1 MEDKEVNITKQNKLI
16 IAGLLSSTFLI
27 VGIGIWAS
35 FNIQNNLKESYRN
48 YSEILAQTIADS
60 ATEVTKGARE
70 NEMTTF
76 LRNVVQGNDNILAI
90 KYIDENG
97 NVILNEENTNLLAVE
112 QNTFSIVTPRKRFV
126 NGVLKTDGSL
136 TMIFSAK
143 VLDKTFSATRFAIF
157 SVFALAWL
165 IFASVILISTYL
177 TTRELRTLKD
187 GVSKISTGE
196 FGYTISEQEVSRE
209 VSELFNAFNDM
220 SAKLHAYGESNIEQ
234 LTLERNK
241 FEAVLL
247 SIANGVVVCDNND
260 NVVLVNRHAQDLL
273 ELENTQIMDSRIQD
287 YIDTEGNFC
296 FREKIEE
303 FKVLPLEER
312 EKAPTVFNIQV
323 DKRTIKAIV
332 SPMFTRNRDYL
343 GYIIVLIDIT
353 KETEIDTMR
362 SQFISNVSHEL
373 RTPVTVLRSYI
384 DTLYN
389 YGDEFDKET
398 QKEFLG
404 TLNQEIIRLNSMVN
418 DILDFS
424 RLDSDYEIEKLPNN
438 ILELVENAT
447 KQVQILLEKNNI
459 KLVLQKE
466 GEIPDFLFNYNSIER
481 ALINLLSNA
490 IKYSPEN
497 TTITVR
503 VEREDEDVK
512 ISVTDEGCG
521 IAQEHLKKLF
531 DRFYRVENA
540 THTIKGTG
548 LGLQLVKT
556 TVEKHHQGKV
566 FVTSTVGVGS
576 TFGFTLPLKAKE
588 EVSSLPC

>member
-1 MEDKEVNITKQNKLI
+1 MEDRSITKQNKLI

-27 VGIGIWAS
+27 VGIGIFAT
-35 FNIQNNLKESYRN
+35 FNIQDNLKDSYQN
-48 YSEILAQTIADS
+48 YSEIIAQTIADS
-60 ATEVTKGARE
+60 SVDVRNNMRAGELKNFLQTVIKGS
-70 NEMTTF
+70 
-76 LRNVVQGNDNILAI
+76 DNILAV
-90 KYIDENG
+90 KYVDADG
-97 NVILNEENTNLLAVE
+97 KVIVNEENPE
-112 QNTFSIVTPRKRFV
+112 IKPRSGKTFTVVTPRKYYE

-136 TMIFSAK
+136 TVVFSAN
-143 VLDKTFSATRFAIF
+143 VLDKTSSTIRLSIF

-177 TTRELRTLKD
+177 TTREIRTLKD
-187 GVSKISTGE
+187 GVHKISTGE
-196 FGYTISEQEVSRE
+196 FGYTIGDQEVSRE
-209 VSELFNAFNDM
+209 VRELFNAFNDM
-220 SAKLHAYGESNIEQ
+220 SAKLHAYGEENIEQ

-260 NVVLVNRHAQDLL
+260 KVVLVNKHAQDLL
-273 ELENTQIMDSRIQD
+273 ELDNEQIMDSRIQD

-303 FKVLPLEER
+303 FKALSLEER

-353 KETEIDTMR
+353 KETEIDLMR

-389 YGDEFDKET
+389 YGEEFDKAT
-398 QKEFLG
+398 QKEFMG
-404 TLNQEIIRLNSMVN
+404 TINDEIIRLNTMVN

-424 RLDSDYEIEKLPNN
+424 RLESDYELEKLPNN
-438 ILELVENAT
+438 IVELVESAV
-447 KQVQILLEKNNI
+447 KQVQILLEKSKI
-459 KLVLQKE
+459 KLVIQKE
-466 GEIPDFLFNYNSIER
+466 GEFPNFMFNYNSIER

-497 TTITVR
+497 TTITVKI
-503 VEREDEDVK
+503 EREGDNAKV
-512 ISVTDEGCG
+512 SVTDQGCG
-521 IAQEHLKKLF
+521 IAPEHLKRLF

-556 TVEKHHQGKV
+556 TIEKHHGGKV
-566 FVTSTVGVGS
+566 FVTSEVGVGS
-576 TFGFTLPLKAKE
+576 TFGFTLPLSQKVEAEK
-588 EVSSLPC
+588 V

>member
-1 MEDKEVNITKQNKLI
+1 MEDRSITKQNKLI

-27 VGIGIWAS
+27 VGIGIFAT
-35 FNIQNNLKESYRN
+35 FNIQDNLKDSYQN
-48 YSEILAQTIADS
+48 YSEIIAQTIADS
-60 ATEVTKGARE
+60 SVDVRNNMRAGELKNFLQTVIKGS
-70 NEMTTF
+70 
-76 LRNVVQGNDNILAI
+76 DNILAV
-90 KYIDENG
+90 KYINADG
-97 NVILNEENTNLLAVE
+97 KVVVNEENPE
-112 QNTFSIVTPRKRFV
+112 IKPRSGKTFTVVTPRKYYQ

-136 TMIFSAK
+136 TVVFSAN
-143 VLDKTFSATRFAIF
+143 VLDKTSSTIRLAIF

-165 IFASVILISTYL
+165 VFASVILISTYL
-177 TTRELRTLKD
+177 TTREIRTLKD
-187 GVSKISTGE
+187 GVHKISTGE
-196 FGYTISEQEVSRE
+196 FGYTIGDQEVSRE
-209 VSELFNAFNDM
+209 VRELFNAFNDM
-220 SAKLHAYGESNIEQ
+220 SAKLHAYGEENIEQ

-260 NVVLVNRHAQDLL
+260 KVVLVNKHAQDLL
-273 ELENTQIMDSRIQD
+273 ELDNEQIMDSRIQD

-303 FKVLPLEER
+303 FKALPLEER

-353 KETEIDTMR
+353 KETEIDLMR

-389 YGDEFDKET
+389 YGDEFDKAT
-398 QKEFLG
+398 QKEFMG
-404 TLNQEIIRLNSMVN
+404 TINDEIIRLNTMVN

-424 RLDSDYEIEKLPNN
+424 RLESDYELEKLPNN
-438 ILELVENAT
+438 IVELVESAV
-447 KQVQILLEKNNI
+447 KQVQILLEKSKI
-459 KLVLQKE
+459 KLVIQKE
-466 GEIPDFLFNYNSIER
+466 GEFPNFMFNYNSIER

-497 TTITVR
+497 TTITVKI
-503 VEREDEDVK
+503 EREGDNVK
-512 ISVTDEGCG
+512 VSVTDQGCG
-521 IAQEHLKKLF
+521 IAPEHLKRLF

-556 TVEKHHQGKV
+556 TIEKHHGGKV
-566 FVTSTVGVGS
+566 FVSSTVGAGS
-576 TFGFTLPLKAKE
+576 TFGFTLPLTVNAAQSVK
-588 EVSSLPC
+588 

>member
-1 MEDKEVNITKQNKLI
+1 MEDRSITKQNKLI

-27 VGIGIWAS
+27 VGIGIFAT
-35 FNIQNNLKESYRN
+35 FNIQDNLKDSYQN
-48 YSEILAQTIADS
+48 YSEIIAQTIADS
-60 ATEVTKGARE
+60 SVDVRNNMRAGELKNFLQTVIKGS
-70 NEMTTF
+70 
-76 LRNVVQGNDNILAI
+76 DNILAV
-90 KYIDENG
+90 KYVDADG
-97 NVILNEENTNLLAVE
+97 KVIVNEENPE
-112 QNTFSIVTPRKRFV
+112 IKPRSGKTFTVVTPRKYYE

-136 TMIFSAK
+136 TVVFSAN
-143 VLDKTFSATRFAIF
+143 VLDKTSSTIRLSIF

-177 TTRELRTLKD
+177 TTREIRTLKD
-187 GVSKISTGE
+187 GVHKISTGE
-196 FGYTISEQEVSRE
+196 FGYTIGDQEVSRE
-209 VSELFNAFNDM
+209 VRELFNAFNDM
-220 SAKLHAYGESNIEQ
+220 SAKLHAYGEENIEQ

-260 NVVLVNRHAQDLL
+260 KVVLVNKHAQDLL
-273 ELENTQIMDSRIQD
+273 ELDNEQIMDSRIQD

-303 FKVLPLEER
+303 FKALPLEKR

-353 KETEIDTMR
+353 KETEIDLMR

-389 YGDEFDKET
+389 YGDEFDKAT
-398 QKEFLG
+398 QKEFMD
-404 TLNQEIIRLNSMVN
+404 TINDEIIRLNTMVN

-424 RLDSDYEIEKLPNN
+424 RLESDYELEKLPNN
-438 ILELVENAT
+438 IVELVESAV
-447 KQVQILLEKNNI
+447 KQVQILLEKSKI
-459 KLVLQKE
+459 KLVIQKE
-466 GEIPDFLFNYNSIER
+466 GEFPNFMFNYNSIER

-497 TTITVR
+497 TTITVKI
-503 VEREDEDVK
+503 EREGDNAKV
-512 ISVTDEGCG
+512 SVTDQGCG
-521 IAQEHLKKLF
+521 IAPEHLKRLF

-556 TVEKHHQGKV
+556 TIEKHHGGKV
-566 FVTSTVGVGS
+566 FVTSEVGVGS
-576 TFGFTLPLKAKE
+576 TFGFTLPLTVNAAQSVK
-588 EVSSLPC
+588 

>member
-1 MEDKEVNITKQNKLI
+1 MEDRSITKQNKLI

-27 VGIGIWAS
+27 VGIGIFAT
-35 FNIQNNLKESYRN
+35 FNIQDNLKDSYQN
-48 YSEILAQTIADS
+48 YSEIIAQTIADS
-60 ATEVTKGARE
+60 SVDVRNNMRAGELKNFLQTVIKGS
-70 NEMTTF
+70 
-76 LRNVVQGNDNILAI
+76 DNILAV
-90 KYIDENG
+90 KYVDADG
-97 NVILNEENTNLLAVE
+97 KVIVNEENPE
-112 QNTFSIVTPRKRFV
+112 IKPRSGKTFTVVTPRKYYE

-136 TMIFSAK
+136 TVVFSAN
-143 VLDKTFSATRFAIF
+143 VLDKTSSTIRFAIF

-177 TTRELRTLKD
+177 TTREIRTLKD
-187 GVSKISTGE
+187 GVRKISTGE
-196 FGYTISEQEVSRE
+196 FGYTINDQEVSRE
-209 VSELFNAFNDM
+209 VRELFNAFNDM
-220 SAKLHAYGESNIEQ
+220 SAKLHAYGEENIEQ

-260 NVVLVNRHAQDLL
+260 RVVLVNRHAQDLL
-273 ELENTQIMDSRIQD
+273 ELDNEQIMDSRIQD

-303 FKVLPLEER
+303 FKALPLEER

-389 YGDEFDKET
+389 YGDEFDKAT
-398 QKEFLG
+398 QKEFMG
-404 TLNQEIIRLNSMVN
+404 TINDEIIRLNTMVN

-424 RLDSDYEIEKLPNN
+424 RLESDYELEKLPNN
-438 ILELVENAT
+438 IVELVESAV
-447 KQVQILLEKNNI
+447 KQVQILLEKSKI
-459 KLVLQKE
+459 KLVIQKE
-466 GEIPDFLFNYNSIER
+466 GEFPNFMFNYNSIER

-497 TTITVR
+497 TTITVKI
-503 VEREDEDVK
+503 EREGDNAKV
-512 ISVTDEGCG
+512 SVTDQGCG
-521 IAQEHLKKLF
+521 IAPEHLKRLF

-556 TVEKHHQGKV
+556 TIEKHHGGKV
-566 FVTSTVGVGS
+566 FVTSEVGVGS
-576 TFGFTLPLKAKE
+576 TFGFTLPLTVNAAQSVK
-588 EVSSLPC
+588 

>member
-1 MEDKEVNITKQNKLI
+1 MEDRSITKQNKLI

-27 VGIGIWAS
+27 VGIGIFAT
-35 FNIQNNLKESYRN
+35 FNIQDNLKNSYQN
-48 YSEILAQTIADS
+48 YSEIIAQTIADS
-60 ATEVTKGARE
+60 SVDVRNNMRAGELKNFLQTVIKGS
-70 NEMTTF
+70 
-76 LRNVVQGNDNILAI
+76 DNILAV
-90 KYIDENG
+90 KYVDADG
-97 NVILNEENTNLLAVE
+97 KVIVNEENPE
-112 QNTFSIVTPRKRFV
+112 IKPRSGKTFTVVTPRKYYE

-136 TMIFSAK
+136 TVVFSAN
-143 VLDKTFSATRFAIF
+143 VLDKTSSTIRLSIF

-177 TTRELRTLKD
+177 TTREIRTLKD
-187 GVSKISTGE
+187 GVHKISTGE
-196 FGYTISEQEVSRE
+196 FGYTIGDQEVSRE
-209 VSELFNAFNDM
+209 VRELFNAFNDM
-220 SAKLHAYGESNIEQ
+220 SAKLHAYGEENIEQ

-260 NVVLVNRHAQDLL
+260 KVVLVNKHAQDLL
-273 ELENTQIMDSRIQD
+273 ELDNEQIMDSRIQD

-303 FKVLPLEER
+303 FKALPLEER
-312 EKAPTVFNIQV
+312 EKAPTIFNIQV

-353 KETEIDTMR
+353 KETEIDLMR

-389 YGDEFDKET
+389 YGDEFDKAT
-398 QKEFLG
+398 QKEFMG
-404 TLNQEIIRLNSMVN
+404 TINDEIIRLNTMVN

-424 RLDSDYEIEKLPNN
+424 RLESDYELEKLPNN
-438 ILELVENAT
+438 IVELVESAV
-447 KQVQILLEKNNI
+447 KQVQILLEKSKI
-459 KLVLQKE
+459 KLVIQKE
-466 GEIPDFLFNYNSIER
+466 GEFPNFMFNYNSIER

-497 TTITVR
+497 TTITVKI
-503 VEREDEDVK
+503 EREGDNAKV
-512 ISVTDEGCG
+512 SVTDQGCG
-521 IAQEHLKKLF
+521 IAPEHLKRLF

-556 TVEKHHQGKV
+556 TIEKHHGGKV
-566 FVTSTVGVGS
+566 FVTSEVGVGS
-576 TFGFTLPLKAKE
+576 TFGFTLPLTVNAAQSVK
-588 EVSSLPC
+588 

>member
-1 MEDKEVNITKQNKLI
+1 MEAREVSITKQNKLI

-35 FNIQNNLKESYRN
+35 FNIQNNLKASYQE

-60 ATEVTKGARE
+60 SAEVTKNVQE
-70 NEMTTF
+70 QELKSF
-76 LRNVVQGNDNILAI
+76 LHNIVQSNDHILSV
-90 KYIDENG
+90 KYVDEAG
-97 NVILNEENTNLLAVE
+97 KVLLNEEKEALLPLPYK
-112 QNTFSIVTPRKRFV
+112 TFSIVTPRKYYEK
-126 NGVLKTDGSL
+126 GVLKTDGSL
-136 TMIFSAK
+136 TMVFSAK
-143 VLDKTFSATRFAIF
+143 VLEKMFSTTRFAIF

-196 FGYTISEQEVSRE
+196 FGYKIGEQEVSRE
-209 VSELFNAFNDM
+209 VRELFKAFNDM
-220 SAKLHAYGESNIEQ
+220 SAKLHAYEESNVEQ

-260 NVVLVNRHAQDLL
+260 NVVLVNKHAQDLL
-273 ELENTQIMDSRIQD
+273 ELDNEQIMDSRIQE

-303 FKVLPLEER
+303 FKALPLEER

-389 YGDEFDKET
+389 YSDEFDKET
-398 QKEFLG
+398 QKEFMG
-404 TLNQEIIRLNSMVN
+404 TINQEIIRLNSMVN

-424 RLDSDYEIEKLPNN
+424 RLDSDYELEKLPNN
-438 ILELVENAT
+438 VMEMVETAT

-459 KLVLQKE
+459 KLVIQKE
-466 GEIPDFLFNYNSIER
+466 GEIPTVNFNYNSIER

-503 VEREDEDVK
+503 VEQEGESVK
-512 ISVTDEGCG
+512 VSVTDEGCG
-521 IAQEHLKKLF
+521 IAPEHLKKLF

-556 TVEKHHQGKV
+556 TIEKHHQGKV

-576 TFGFTLPLKAKE
+576 TFGFTLPLTTAT
-588 EVSSLPC
+588 VQVM

>member
-1 MEDKEVNITKQNKLI
+1 MEDRSITKQNKLI

-27 VGIGIWAS
+27 VGIGIFAT
-35 FNIQNNLKESYRN
+35 FNIQDNLKDSYQN
-48 YSEILAQTIADS
+48 YSEIIAQTIADS
-60 ATEVTKGARE
+60 SVDVRNNMRAGELKNFLQTVIKGS
-70 NEMTTF
+70 
-76 LRNVVQGNDNILAI
+76 DNILAV
-90 KYIDENG
+90 KYVDADG
-97 NVILNEENTNLLAVE
+97 KVIVNEENPE
-112 QNTFSIVTPRKRFV
+112 IKPRSGKTFTVVTPRKYYE

-136 TMIFSAK
+136 TVVFSAN
-143 VLDKTFSATRFAIF
+143 VLDKTSSTIRLSIF

-177 TTRELRTLKD
+177 TTREIRTLKD
-187 GVSKISTGE
+187 GVHKISTGE
-196 FGYTISEQEVSRE
+196 FGYTIGDQEVSRE
-209 VSELFNAFNDM
+209 VRELFNAFNDM
-220 SAKLHAYGESNIEQ
+220 SAKLHAYGEENIEQ

-260 NVVLVNRHAQDLL
+260 KVVLVNKHAQDLL
-273 ELENTQIMDSRIQD
+273 ELDNEQIMDSRIQD

-303 FKVLPLEER
+303 FKALPLEER

-353 KETEIDTMR
+353 KETEIDLMR

-389 YGDEFDKET
+389 YGDEFDKAT
-398 QKEFLG
+398 QKEFMD
-404 TLNQEIIRLNSMVN
+404 TINDEIIRLNTMVN

-424 RLDSDYEIEKLPNN
+424 RLESDYELEKLPNN
-438 ILELVENAT
+438 IVELVESAV
-447 KQVQILLEKNNI
+447 KQVQILLEKSKI
-459 KLVLQKE
+459 KLVIQKE
-466 GEIPDFLFNYNSIER
+466 GEFPNFMFNYNSIER

-497 TTITVR
+497 TTITVKI
-503 VEREDEDVK
+503 EREGDNAKV
-512 ISVTDEGCG
+512 SVTDQGCG
-521 IAQEHLKKLF
+521 IAPEHLKRLF

-556 TVEKHHQGKV
+556 TIEKHHGGKV
-566 FVTSTVGVGS
+566 FVTSEVGVGS
-576 TFGFTLPLKAKE
+576 TFGFTLPLTVNAAQSVK
-588 EVSSLPC
+588 

>member
-1 MEDKEVNITKQNKLI
+1 MEDRSITKQNKLI

-27 VGIGIWAS
+27 VGIGIFAT
-35 FNIQNNLKESYRN
+35 FNIQDNLKDSYQN
-48 YSEILAQTIADS
+48 YSEIVAQTIADS
-60 ATEVTKGARE
+60 SVDVRNNMRAGELKNFLQTVIKGS
-70 NEMTTF
+70 
-76 LRNVVQGNDNILAI
+76 DNILAV
-90 KYIDENG
+90 KYVDADG
-97 NVILNEENTNLLAVE
+97 KVIVNEENPGIKPRSGK
-112 QNTFSIVTPRKRFV
+112 TFTVVTPRKYYE

-136 TMIFSAK
+136 TVVFSAN
-143 VLDKTFSATRFAIF
+143 VLDKTSSTIRLSIF

-177 TTRELRTLKD
+177 TTREIRTLKD
-187 GVSKISTGE
+187 GVHKISTGE
-196 FGYTISEQEVSRE
+196 FGYTIGDQEVSRE
-209 VSELFNAFNDM
+209 VRELFNAFNDM
-220 SAKLHAYGESNIEQ
+220 SAKLHAYGEENIEQ

-260 NVVLVNRHAQDLL
+260 KVVLVNKHAQDLL
-273 ELENTQIMDSRIQD
+273 ELDNEQIMDSRIQD

-303 FKVLPLEER
+303 FKALPLEER

-353 KETEIDTMR
+353 KETEIDLMR

-389 YGDEFDKET
+389 YGDEFDKAT
-398 QKEFLG
+398 QKEFMG
-404 TLNQEIIRLNSMVN
+404 TINDEIIRLNTMVN

-424 RLDSDYEIEKLPNN
+424 RLESDYELEKLPNN
-438 ILELVENAT
+438 IVELVESAV
-447 KQVQILLEKNNI
+447 KQVQILLEKSKI
-459 KLVLQKE
+459 KLVIQKE
-466 GEIPDFLFNYNSIER
+466 GEFPNFMFNYNSIER

-497 TTITVR
+497 TMITVKI
-503 VEREDEDVK
+503 EREGDNAKV
-512 ISVTDEGCG
+512 SVTDQGCG
-521 IAQEHLKKLF
+521 IAPEHLKRLF

-556 TVEKHHQGKV
+556 TIEKHHGGKV
-566 FVTSTVGVGS
+566 FVTSEVGVGS
-576 TFGFTLPLKAKE
+576 TFGFTLPLTVNAAQSVK
-588 EVSSLPC
+588 

>member
-1 MEDKEVNITKQNKLI
+1 MEDRSITKQNKLI

-27 VGIGIWAS
+27 VGIGIFAT
-35 FNIQNNLKESYRN
+35 FNIQDNLKDSYQN
-48 YSEILAQTIADS
+48 YSEIIAQTIADS
-60 ATEVTKGARE
+60 SVDVRNNMRAGELKNFLQTVIKGS
-70 NEMTTF
+70 
-76 LRNVVQGNDNILAI
+76 DNILAV
-90 KYIDENG
+90 KYINADG
-97 NVILNEENTNLLAVE
+97 KVVVNEENPE
-112 QNTFSIVTPRKRFV
+112 IKPRSGKTFTVVTPRKYYQ

-136 TMIFSAK
+136 TVVFSAN
-143 VLDKTFSATRFAIF
+143 VLDKTSSTIRFAIF

-165 IFASVILISTYL
+165 VFASVILISTYL
-177 TTRELRTLKD
+177 TTREIRTLKD
-187 GVSKISTGE
+187 GVHKISTGE
-196 FGYTISEQEVSRE
+196 FGYTIGDQEVSRE
-209 VSELFNAFNDM
+209 VRELFNAFNDM
-220 SAKLHAYGESNIEQ
+220 SAKLHAYGEENIEQ

-260 NVVLVNRHAQDLL
+260 KVVLVNKHAQDLL
-273 ELENTQIMDSRIQD
+273 ELDNEQIMDSHIQD

-303 FKVLPLEER
+303 FKALPLEER

-353 KETEIDTMR
+353 KETEIDLMR

-389 YGDEFDKET
+389 YGDEFDKAT
-398 QKEFLG
+398 QKEFMG
-404 TLNQEIIRLNSMVN
+404 TINDEIIRLNTMVN

-424 RLDSDYEIEKLPNN
+424 RLESDYELEKLPNN
-438 ILELVENAT
+438 IVELVESAV
-447 KQVQILLEKNNI
+447 KQVQILLEKSKI
-459 KLVLQKE
+459 KLVIQKE
-466 GEIPDFLFNYNSIER
+466 GEFPNFMFNYNSIER

-497 TTITVR
+497 TTITVKI
-503 VEREDEDVK
+503 EREGDNVK
-512 ISVTDEGCG
+512 VSVTDQGCG
-521 IAQEHLKKLF
+521 IAPEHLKRLF

-556 TVEKHHQGKV
+556 TIEKHHGGKV
-566 FVTSTVGVGS
+566 FVSSTVGAGS
-576 TFGFTLPLKAKE
+576 TFGFTLPLTVNAAQSVK
-588 EVSSLPC
+588 

>member
-1 MEDKEVNITKQNKLI
+1 MEDRSITKQNKLI

-27 VGIGIWAS
+27 VGIGIFAT
-35 FNIQNNLKESYRN
+35 FNIQDNLKDSYQN
-48 YSEILAQTIADS
+48 YSEIIAQTIADS
-60 ATEVTKGARE
+60 SAELTESKRAGELKNFLQTVIKGS
-70 NEMTTF
+70 
-76 LRNVVQGNDNILAI
+76 DNILAV
-90 KYIDENG
+90 KYVDADG
-97 NVILNEENTNLLAVE
+97 KVIVNEENPE
-112 QNTFSIVTPRKRFV
+112 IKPRSGKTFTVVTPRKYYE

-136 TMIFSAK
+136 TVVFSAN
-143 VLDKTFSATRFAIF
+143 VLDKTSSTIRLSIF

-177 TTRELRTLKD
+177 TTREIRTLKD
-187 GVSKISTGE
+187 GVHKISTGE
-196 FGYTISEQEVSRE
+196 FGYTIGDQEVSRE
-209 VSELFNAFNDM
+209 VRELFNAFNDM
-220 SAKLHAYGESNIEQ
+220 SAKLHAYGEENIEQ

-260 NVVLVNRHAQDLL
+260 KVVLVNKHAQDLL
-273 ELENTQIMDSRIQD
+273 ELDNEQIMDSRIQD

-303 FKVLPLEER
+303 FKALPLEER

-389 YGDEFDKET
+389 YGDEFDKAT
-398 QKEFLG
+398 QKEFMG
-404 TLNQEIIRLNSMVN
+404 TINDEIIRLNTMVN

-424 RLDSDYEIEKLPNN
+424 RLESDYELEKLPNN
-438 ILELVENAT
+438 IVELVESAV
-447 KQVQILLEKNNI
+447 KQVQILLEKSKI
-459 KLVLQKE
+459 KLVIQKE
-466 GEIPDFLFNYNSIER
+466 GEFPNFMFNYNSIER

-497 TTITVR
+497 TTITVKI
-503 VEREDEDVK
+503 EREGDNAKV
-512 ISVTDEGCG
+512 SVTDQGCG
-521 IAQEHLKKLF
+521 IAPEHLKRLF

-556 TVEKHHQGKV
+556 TIEKHHGGKV
-566 FVTSTVGVGS
+566 FVTSEVGVGS
-576 TFGFTLPLKAKE
+576 TFGFTLPLTVNAAQSVK
-588 EVSSLPC
+588 

>member
-1 MEDKEVNITKQNKLI
+1 MEDREVSITKQNKLI

-27 VGIGIWAS
+27 VGIGIFAT
-35 FNIQNNLKESYRN
+35 FNIQNNLRDTYQN
-48 YSEILAQTIADS
+48 YGEVIAKTIADS
-60 ATEVTKGARE
+60 SI
-70 NEMTTF
+70 EMSDNLGDF
-76 LRNVVQGNDNILAI
+76 LKTAVSESDNILAV

-97 NVILNEENTNLLAVE
+97 NVVLNEESSSPAAGGR
-112 QNTFSIVTPRKRFV
+112 TFSVVTPRKYYE
-126 NGVLKTDGSL
+126 NGVLKTNGSF
-136 TMIFSAK
+136 TIVFSAD
-143 VLDKTFSATRFAIF
+143 VLDKTFSTTRFSIF

-196 FGYTISEQEVSRE
+196 FGYTIDEQEVSRE
-209 VSELFNAFNDM
+209 VRALFNAFNDM
-220 SAKLHAYGESNIEQ
+220 SKKLHAYGEENIEQ

-260 NVVLVNRHAQDLL
+260 NVVLVNKHAQDLL
-273 ELENTQIMDSRIQD
+273 ELDNEQIMDSRIQD

-303 FKVLPLEER
+303 FKALPLAER

-323 DKRTIKAIV
+323 DKSTIKAIV

-353 KETEIDTMR
+353 KETEVDTMR

-404 TLNQEIIRLNSMVN
+404 TINQEIIRLNSMVN

-438 ILELVENAT
+438 IMELVETAT

-459 KLVLQKE
+459 KLVIQKD
-466 GEIPDFLFNYNSIER
+466 GEIPNFLFHYNSIER
-481 ALINLLSNA
+481 ALTNLLSNA
-490 IKYSPEN
+490 IKYSPKN

-503 VEREDEDVK
+503 VEREEENVK
-512 ISVTDEGCG
+512 VSVTDQGCG
-521 IAQEHLKKLF
+521 IAPEHLKKLF

-556 TVEKHHQGKV
+556 TIEKHHGGKV

-576 TFGFTLPLKAKE
+576 TFGFTLPVTAKAVQ
-588 EVSSLPC
+588 EVKL

>member
-1 MEDKEVNITKQNKLI
+1 MEDRSITKQNKLI

-27 VGIGIWAS
+27 VGIGIFAT
-35 FNIQNNLKESYRN
+35 FNIQDNLKDSYQN
-48 YSEILAQTIADS
+48 YSEIIAQTIADS
-60 ATEVTKGARE
+60 SVDVRNNMRAGELKNFLQTVIKGS
-70 NEMTTF
+70 
-76 LRNVVQGNDNILAI
+76 DNILAV
-90 KYIDENG
+90 KYINADG
-97 NVILNEENTNLLAVE
+97 KVVVNEENPE
-112 QNTFSIVTPRKRFV
+112 IKPRSGKTFTVVTPRKYYE

-136 TMIFSAK
+136 TVVFSAN
-143 VLDKTFSATRFAIF
+143 VLDKTSSTIRLSIF

-177 TTRELRTLKD
+177 TTREIRTLKD
-187 GVSKISTGE
+187 GVRKISTGE
-196 FGYTISEQEVSRE
+196 FGYTIGDQEVSRE
-209 VSELFNAFNDM
+209 VRELFNAFNDM
-220 SAKLHAYGESNIEQ
+220 SAKLHAYGEENIEQ

-260 NVVLVNRHAQDLL
+260 KVVLVNKHAQDLL
-273 ELENTQIMDSRIQD
+273 ELDNEQIMDSRIQD

-303 FKVLPLEER
+303 FKALPLEER

-353 KETEIDTMR
+353 KETEIDLMR

-389 YGDEFDKET
+389 YGEEFDKAT
-398 QKEFLG
+398 QKEFMG
-404 TLNQEIIRLNSMVN
+404 TINDEIIRLNTMVN

-424 RLDSDYEIEKLPNN
+424 RLESDYELEKLPNN
-438 ILELVENAT
+438 IVELVESAV
-447 KQVQILLEKNNI
+447 KQVQILLEKSKI
-459 KLVLQKE
+459 KLVIQKE
-466 GEIPDFLFNYNSIER
+466 GEFPNFMFNYNSIER

-497 TTITVR
+497 TTITVKI
-503 VEREDEDVK
+503 EREGDNAKV
-512 ISVTDEGCG
+512 SVTDQGCG
-521 IAQEHLKKLF
+521 IAPEHLKRLF

-556 TVEKHHQGKV
+556 TIEKHHGGKV
-566 FVTSTVGVGS
+566 FVTSEVGVGS
-576 TFGFTLPLKAKE
+576 TFGFTLPLTVNAAQSVK
-588 EVSSLPC
+588 

>member
-1 MEDKEVNITKQNKLI
+1 MEDREVSITKQNKLI

-27 VGIGIWAS
+27 VGIGIFAT
-35 FNIQNNLKESYRN
+35 FNIQNNLRDTYQN
-48 YSEILAQTIADS
+48 YGEVIAKTIADS
-60 ATEVTKGARE
+60 STEMSDNLG
-70 NEMTTF
+70 NF
-76 LRNVVQGNDNILAI
+76 LKTVVSESDNILAV

-97 NVILNEENTNLLAVE
+97 KVVINEESSSPAAGNR
-112 QNTFSIVTPRKRFV
+112 TFSVVTPRKYYE
-126 NGVLKTDGSL
+126 NGVLKTDGSF
-136 TMIFSAK
+136 TIVFSAN
-143 VLDKTFSATRFAIF
+143 VLDKTFSTTRFSIF

-196 FGYTISEQEVSRE
+196 FGYTIDEQEVSRE
-209 VSELFNAFNDM
+209 VRELFNAFNDM
-220 SAKLHAYGESNIEQ
+220 SKKLHAYGEENIEQ

-260 NVVLVNRHAQDLL
+260 NVVLVNKHAQDLL
-273 ELENTQIMDSRIQD
+273 ELDNEQIMDSRIQD

-303 FKVLPLEER
+303 FKALPLAER

-323 DKRTIKAIV
+323 DKSTIKAIV

-353 KETEIDTMR
+353 KETEVDTMR

-404 TLNQEIIRLNSMVN
+404 TINQEIIRLNSMVN

-438 ILELVENAT
+438 IMELVETAT

-459 KLVLQKE
+459 KLVIQKD
-466 GEIPDFLFNYNSIER
+466 GEIPNFLFHYNSIER
-481 ALINLLSNA
+481 ALTNLLSNA

-503 VEREDEDVK
+503 VEREGENVK
-512 ISVTDEGCG
+512 VSVTDQGCG
-521 IAQEHLKKLF
+521 IAPEHLKKLF

-556 TVEKHHQGKV
+556 TIEKHHGGKV

-576 TFGFTLPLKAKE
+576 TFGFTLPVTAKA
-588 EVSSLPC
+588 VQATGA

>member
-1 MEDKEVNITKQNKLI
+1 MEDREVSITKQNKLI

-27 VGIGIWAS
+27 VGIGILTC
-35 FNIQNNLKESYRN
+35 FNIQNNLKESYQN
-48 YSEILAQTIADS
+48 YGEIVAQTIADS
-60 ATEVTKGARE
+60 SAKIAQKSELGD
-70 NEMTTF
+70 F
-76 LRNVVQGNDNILAI
+76 LKTIISDSDNILAI
-90 KYIDENG
+90 KYVDEAG
-97 NVILNEENTNLLAVE
+97 NLVLSEENKLQDNGK
-112 QNTFSIVTPRKRFV
+112 TFSIVTPRKS
-126 NGVLKTDGSL
+126 GGTL
-136 TMIFSAK
+136 TIVFSAN
-143 VLDKTFSATRFAIF
+143 VLDKTFSATRFSIF

-177 TTRELRTLKD
+177 TTRELRMLKD
-187 GVSKISTGE
+187 GVDKITTGE
-196 FGYTISEQEVSRE
+196 FGYQIERQEVSRE
-209 VSELFNAFNDM
+209 VRSLFNAFNEM
-220 SAKLHAYGESNIEQ
+220 SGKLHVYEEQNIEQ

-241 FEAVLL
+241 FEAVLM

-260 NVVLVNRHAQDLL
+260 NVVLVNPHAQNLL
-273 ELENTQIMDSRIQD
+273 ELDNEQILDSNIQD

-296 FREKIEE
+296 FREKIQE
-303 FKVLPLEER
+303 FNALPIEER
-312 EKAPTVFNIQV
+312 EKAPSVFNIQV
-323 DKRTIKAIV
+323 DKRVIKSIV
-332 SPMFTRNRDYL
+332 SPMFTRNHDYL

-389 YGDEFDKET
+389 YGEEFDAAT

-424 RLDSDYEIEKLPNN
+424 RLDSDYELEMLPNN
-438 ILELVENAT
+438 IVELVETAT
-447 KQVQILLEKNNI
+447 KQVQILLEQNNI
-459 KLVLQKE
+459 KMVVQKS
-466 GEIPDFLFNYNSIER
+466 GEIPNFMFNYNSIQR
-481 ALINLLSNA
+481 ALTNLLSNA

-497 TTITVR
+497 STITVR
-503 VEREDEDVK
+503 LEREDEDVK

-521 IAQEHLKKLF
+521 IAPEHLKKLF

-556 TVEKHHQGKV
+556 TIEKHHSGKV
-566 FVTSTVGVGS
+566 FVTSEVGVGS
-576 TFGFTLPLKAKE
+576 TFGFTLPLSAK
-588 EVSSLPC
+588 VAQLN

>member
-1 MEDKEVNITKQNKLI
+1 MEDRSITKQNKLI

-27 VGIGIWAS
+27 VGIGIFAT
-35 FNIQNNLKESYRN
+35 FNIQDNLKDSYQN
-48 YSEILAQTIADS
+48 YSEIIAQTIADS
-60 ATEVTKGARE
+60 SVDVRNNMRAGELKNFLQTVIKGS
-70 NEMTTF
+70 
-76 LRNVVQGNDNILAI
+76 DNILAV
-90 KYIDENG
+90 KYVDADG
-97 NVILNEENTNLLAVE
+97 KVIVNEENPE
-112 QNTFSIVTPRKRFV
+112 IKPRSGKTFTVVTPRKYYE

-136 TMIFSAK
+136 TVVFSAN
-143 VLDKTFSATRFAIF
+143 VLDKTSSTIRLSIF

-177 TTRELRTLKD
+177 TTREIRTLKD
-187 GVSKISTGE
+187 GVHKISTGE
-196 FGYTISEQEVSRE
+196 FGYTIGDQEVSRE
-209 VSELFNAFNDM
+209 VRELFNAFNDM
-220 SAKLHAYGESNIEQ
+220 SAKLHAYGEENIEQ

-260 NVVLVNRHAQDLL
+260 KVVLVNKHAQDLL
-273 ELENTQIMDSRIQD
+273 ELDNEQIMDSRIQD

-303 FKVLPLEER
+303 FKALPLEER

-353 KETEIDTMR
+353 KETEIDLMR

-389 YGDEFDKET
+389 YGDEFDKAT
-398 QKEFLG
+398 QKEFMD
-404 TLNQEIIRLNSMVN
+404 TINDEIIRLNTMVN

-424 RLDSDYEIEKLPNN
+424 RLVSDYELVKLPNN
-438 ILELVENAT
+438 IVELVESAV
-447 KQVQILLEKNNI
+447 KQVQILLEKSKI
-459 KLVLQKE
+459 KLVIQKE
-466 GEIPDFLFNYNSIER
+466 GEFPNFMFNYNSIER

-497 TTITVR
+497 TTITVKI
-503 VEREDEDVK
+503 EREGDNAKV
-512 ISVTDEGCG
+512 SVTDQGCG
-521 IAQEHLKKLF
+521 IAPEHLKRLF

-556 TVEKHHQGKV
+556 TIEKHHGGKV
-566 FVTSTVGVGS
+566 FVTSEVGVGS
-576 TFGFTLPLKAKE
+576 TFGFTLPLTVNAAQSVK
-588 EVSSLPC
+588 

>member
-1 MEDKEVNITKQNKLI
+1 MEDRSITKQNKLI

-27 VGIGIWAS
+27 VGIGIFAT
-35 FNIQNNLKESYRN
+35 FNIQDNLKDSYQN
-48 YSEILAQTIADS
+48 YSEIIAQTIADS
-60 ATEVTKGARE
+60 SVDVRNNMRAGELKNFLQTVIKGS
-70 NEMTTF
+70 
-76 LRNVVQGNDNILAI
+76 DNILAV
-90 KYIDENG
+90 KYVDADG
-97 NVILNEENTNLLAVE
+97 KVIVNEENPE
-112 QNTFSIVTPRKRFV
+112 IKPRSGKTFTVVTPRKYYE

-136 TMIFSAK
+136 TVVFSAN
-143 VLDKTFSATRFAIF
+143 VLDKTSSTIRLSIF

-177 TTRELRTLKD
+177 TTREIRTLKD
-187 GVSKISTGE
+187 GVHKISTGE
-196 FGYTISEQEVSRE
+196 FGYTINDQEVSRE
-209 VSELFNAFNDM
+209 VRELFNAFNDM
-220 SAKLHAYGESNIEQ
+220 SAKLHAYGEENIEQ

-260 NVVLVNRHAQDLL
+260 RVVLVNKHAQDLL
-273 ELENTQIMDSRIQD
+273 ELDNEQIMDSRIQD

-303 FKVLPLEER
+303 FKALPLEER

-353 KETEIDTMR
+353 KETEIDLMR

-389 YGDEFDKET
+389 YGDEFDKAT
-398 QKEFLG
+398 QKEFMG
-404 TLNQEIIRLNSMVN
+404 TINDEIIRLNTMVN

-424 RLDSDYEIEKLPNN
+424 RLESDYELEKLPNN
-438 ILELVENAT
+438 IVELVESAV
-447 KQVQILLEKNNI
+447 KQVQILLEKSKI
-459 KLVLQKE
+459 KLVIQKD
-466 GEIPDFLFNYNSIER
+466 GDIPNFTFNYNSIER

-497 TTITVR
+497 TTITVKI
-503 VEREDEDVK
+503 EREGDNAKV
-512 ISVTDEGCG
+512 SVTDQGCG
-521 IAQEHLKKLF
+521 IAPEHLKRLF

-556 TVEKHHQGKV
+556 TIEKHHGGKV
-566 FVTSTVGVGS
+566 FVTSEVGVGS
-576 TFGFTLPLKAKE
+576 TFGFTLPLTVNAAQSVK
-588 EVSSLPC
+588 

>member
-1 MEDKEVNITKQNKLI
+1 MEDRSITKQNKLI

-27 VGIGIWAS
+27 VGIGIFAT
-35 FNIQNNLKESYRN
+35 FNIQDNLKDSYQN
-48 YSEILAQTIADS
+48 YSEIIAQTIADS
-60 ATEVTKGARE
+60 SVDVRNNMRAGELKNFLQTVIKGS
-70 NEMTTF
+70 
-76 LRNVVQGNDNILAI
+76 DNILAV
-90 KYIDENG
+90 KYVDADG
-97 NVILNEENTNLLAVE
+97 KVIVNEENPE
-112 QNTFSIVTPRKRFV
+112 IKPRSGKTFTVVTPRKYYE

-136 TMIFSAK
+136 TVVFSAN
-143 VLDKTFSATRFAIF
+143 VLDKTSSTIRLSIF

-177 TTRELRTLKD
+177 TTREIRTLKD
-187 GVSKISTGE
+187 GVRKISTGE
-196 FGYTISEQEVSRE
+196 FGYTINDQEVSRE
-209 VSELFNAFNDM
+209 VRELFNAFNDM
-220 SAKLHAYGESNIEQ
+220 SAKLHAYGEENIEQ

-260 NVVLVNRHAQDLL
+260 KVVLVNKHAQNLL
-273 ELENTQIMDSRIQD
+273 ELDNEQIMDSRIQD

-303 FKVLPLEER
+303 FKALPLEER
-312 EKAPTVFNIQV
+312 EKAPTIFNIQV

-353 KETEIDTMR
+353 KETEIDLMR

-389 YGDEFDKET
+389 YGDEFDKAT
-398 QKEFLG
+398 QKEFMG
-404 TLNQEIIRLNSMVN
+404 TINDEIIRLNTMVN

-424 RLDSDYEIEKLPNN
+424 RLESDYELEKLPNN
-438 ILELVENAT
+438 IVELVESAV
-447 KQVQILLEKNNI
+447 KQVQILLEKSKI
-459 KLVLQKE
+459 KLVIQKE
-466 GEIPDFLFNYNSIER
+466 GEFPNFMFNYNSIER

-497 TTITVR
+497 TTITVKI
-503 VEREDEDVK
+503 EREGDNAKV
-512 ISVTDEGCG
+512 SVTDQGCG
-521 IAQEHLKKLF
+521 IAPEHLKRLF

-556 TVEKHHQGKV
+556 TIEKHHGGKV
-566 FVTSTVGVGS
+566 FVTSEVGVGS
-576 TFGFTLPLKAKE
+576 TFGFTLPLTVNAAQSVK
-588 EVSSLPC
+588 

>member
-1 MEDKEVNITKQNKLI
+1 MEDRSITKQNKLI

-27 VGIGIWAS
+27 VGIGIFAT
-35 FNIQNNLKESYRN
+35 FNIQDNLKDSYQN
-48 YSEILAQTIADS
+48 YSEIIAQTIADS
-60 ATEVTKGARE
+60 SVDVRNNMRAGELKNFLQTVIKGS
-70 NEMTTF
+70 
-76 LRNVVQGNDNILAI
+76 DNILAV
-90 KYIDENG
+90 KYVDADG
-97 NVILNEENTNLLAVE
+97 KVIVNEENPE
-112 QNTFSIVTPRKRFV
+112 IKPRSGKTFTVVTPRKYYE

-136 TMIFSAK
+136 TVVFSAN
-143 VLDKTFSATRFAIF
+143 VLDKTSSTIRLSIF

-177 TTRELRTLKD
+177 TTREIRTLKD
-187 GVSKISTGE
+187 GVHKISTGE
-196 FGYTISEQEVSRE
+196 FGYTIGDQEVSRE
-209 VSELFNAFNDM
+209 VRELFNAFNDM
-220 SAKLHAYGESNIEQ
+220 SAKLHAYGEENIEQ

-260 NVVLVNRHAQDLL
+260 KVVLVNKHAQDLL
-273 ELENTQIMDSRIQD
+273 ELDNEQIMDSRIQD

-303 FKVLPLEER
+303 FKALPLEER
-312 EKAPTVFNIQV
+312 EKAPTIFNIQV

-353 KETEIDTMR
+353 KETEIDLMR

-389 YGDEFDKET
+389 YGDEFDKAT
-398 QKEFLG
+398 QKEFMG
-404 TLNQEIIRLNSMVN
+404 TINDEIIRLNTMVN

-424 RLDSDYEIEKLPNN
+424 RLESDYELEKLPNN
-438 ILELVENAT
+438 IVELVESAV
-447 KQVQILLEKNNI
+447 KQVQILLEKSKI
-459 KLVLQKE
+459 KLVIQKE
-466 GEIPDFLFNYNSIER
+466 GEFPNFMFNYNSIER

-497 TTITVR
+497 TTITVKI
-503 VEREDEDVK
+503 EREGDNAKV
-512 ISVTDEGCG
+512 SVTDQGCG
-521 IAQEHLKKLF
+521 IAPEHLKRLF

-556 TVEKHHQGKV
+556 TIEKHHGGKV
-566 FVTSTVGVGS
+566 FVTSEVGVGS
-576 TFGFTLPLKAKE
+576 TFGFTLPLTVNAAQSVK
-588 EVSSLPC
+588 

>member
-1 MEDKEVNITKQNKLI
+1 MEDREISVTKQNKLI

-27 VGIGIWAS
+27 VGIGIFAS
-35 FNIQNNLKESYRN
+35 LNIQNNLKDTYQN
-48 YSEILAQTIADS
+48 YGEAIAKTLADS
-60 ATEVTKGARE
+60 SAEISQQKNNQQLE
-70 NEMTTF
+70 SF
-76 LRNVVQGNDNILAI
+76 LKNVITDSDNIVAI
-90 KYIDENG
+90 KYVDANG
-97 NVILNEENTNLLAVE
+97 KLILNEENSLLNAKK
-112 QNTFSIVTPRKRFV
+112 TFSVVTPRKYYDK
-126 NGVLKTDGSL
+126 GVLKTDGSL
-136 TMIFSAK
+136 TIVFSAN
-143 VLDKTFSATRFAIF
+143 VLDKMFSATRFSIF
-157 SVFALAWL
+157 SVFVLAWL

-177 TTRELRTLKD
+177 TTRELRMLKD

-196 FGYTISEQEVSRE
+196 FGYKIEEQEVSSEVRE
-209 VSELFNAFNDM
+209 LYNAFNEM
-220 SAKLHAYGESNIEQ
+220 SAKLHIYEEQNIEQ

-247 SIANGVVVCDNND
+247 SIANGVVVCDRD
-260 NVVLVNRHAQDLL
+260 DSVVLVNTHAKDLL
-273 ELENTQIMDSRIQD
+273 ELDDEQILDSKIQD

-303 FKVLPLEER
+303 FKALPLEQQ
-312 EKAPTVFNIQV
+312 EKAPTIFNIQV
-323 DKRTIKAIV
+323 DKNIIKAIV
-332 SPMFTRNRDYL
+332 SPMFTRNHDYL

-389 YGDEFDKET
+389 YGDEFEPEV

-424 RLDSDYEIEKLPNN
+424 KLDADYEIEKLPNN
-438 ILELVENAT
+438 IVELVEVAT
-447 KQVQILLEKNNI
+447 QGVQILLEQNNI
-459 KLVLQKE
+459 KLSVEKD
-466 GEIPDFLFNYNSIER
+466 GDFPNFMFNFNSIQR
-481 ALINLLSNA
+481 ALTNLLSNA
-490 IKYSPEN
+490 IKYSPAES
-497 TTITVR
+497 TITVR
-503 VEREDEDVK
+503 LERDGDNAK

-521 IAQEHLKKLF
+521 IAPEHLKKLF

-540 THTIKGTG
+540 THTVKGTG

-556 TVEKHHQGKV
+556 TIEKHHQGKV
-566 FVTSTVGVGS
+566 FVTSVVGEGS
-576 TFGFTLPLKAKE
+576 TFGFTLPLHVK
-588 EVSSLPC
+588 VSAISE

>member
-1 MEDKEVNITKQNKLI
+1 MEDRSITKQNKLI

-27 VGIGIWAS
+27 VGIGIFAT
-35 FNIQNNLKESYRN
+35 FNIQDNLKDSYQN
-48 YSEILAQTIADS
+48 YSEIIAQTIADS
-60 ATEVTKGARE
+60 SVDVRNNMRAGELKNFLQTVIKGS
-70 NEMTTF
+70 
-76 LRNVVQGNDNILAI
+76 DNILAV
-90 KYIDENG
+90 KYVDADG
-97 NVILNEENTNLLAVE
+97 KVIVNEENPE
-112 QNTFSIVTPRKRFV
+112 IKPRSGKTFTVVTPRKYYE

-136 TMIFSAK
+136 TVVFSAN
-143 VLDKTFSATRFAIF
+143 VLDKTSSTIRLSIF

-177 TTRELRTLKD
+177 TTREIRTLKD
-187 GVSKISTGE
+187 GVRKISTGE
-196 FGYTISEQEVSRE
+196 FGYTIGDQEVSRE
-209 VSELFNAFNDM
+209 VRELFNAFNDM
-220 SAKLHAYGESNIEQ
+220 SAKLHAYGEENIEQ

-260 NVVLVNRHAQDLL
+260 KVVLVNKHAQDLL
-273 ELENTQIMDSRIQD
+273 ELDNEQIMDSRIQD

-303 FKVLPLEER
+303 FKALPLEER

-353 KETEIDTMR
+353 KETEIDLMR

-389 YGDEFDKET
+389 YGEEFDKAT
-398 QKEFLG
+398 QKEFMG
-404 TLNQEIIRLNSMVN
+404 TINDEIIRLNTMVN

-424 RLDSDYEIEKLPNN
+424 RLESDYELEKLPNN
-438 ILELVENAT
+438 IVELVESAV
-447 KQVQILLEKNNI
+447 KQVQILLEKSKI
-459 KLVLQKE
+459 KLVIQKE
-466 GEIPDFLFNYNSIER
+466 GEFPNFMFNYNSIER

-497 TTITVR
+497 TTITVKI
-503 VEREDEDVK
+503 EREGDNAKV
-512 ISVTDEGCG
+512 SVTDQGCG
-521 IAQEHLKKLF
+521 IAPEHLKRLF

-556 TVEKHHQGKV
+556 TIEKHHGGKV
-566 FVTSTVGVGS
+566 FVTSEVGVGS
-576 TFGFTLPLKAKE
+576 TFGFTLPLSQKVEAEK
-588 EVSSLPC
+588 V

>member
-1 MEDKEVNITKQNKLI
+1 MEDRSITKQNKLI

-27 VGIGIWAS
+27 VGIGIFAT
-35 FNIQNNLKESYRN
+35 FNIQDNLKDSYQN
-48 YSEILAQTIADS
+48 YSEIIAQTIADS
-60 ATEVTKGARE
+60 SVDVRNNMRAGELKNFLQTVIKGS
-70 NEMTTF
+70 
-76 LRNVVQGNDNILAI
+76 DNILAV
-90 KYIDENG
+90 KYVDADG
-97 NVILNEENTNLLAVE
+97 KVIVNEENPE
-112 QNTFSIVTPRKRFV
+112 IKPRSGKTFTVVTPRKYYE

-136 TMIFSAK
+136 TVVFSAN
-143 VLDKTFSATRFAIF
+143 VLDKTSSTIRLSIF

-177 TTRELRTLKD
+177 TTREIRTLKD
-187 GVSKISTGE
+187 GVRKISTGE
-196 FGYTISEQEVSRE
+196 FGYTINDQEVSRE
-209 VSELFNAFNDM
+209 VRELFNAFNDM
-220 SAKLHAYGESNIEQ
+220 SAKLHAYGEENIEQ

-260 NVVLVNRHAQDLL
+260 KVVLVNKHAQNLL
-273 ELENTQIMDSRIQD
+273 ELDNEQIMDSRIQD

-303 FKVLPLEER
+303 FKALPLEER
-312 EKAPTVFNIQV
+312 EKAPTIFNIQV

-353 KETEIDTMR
+353 KETEIDLMR

-389 YGDEFDKET
+389 YGDEFDKAT
-398 QKEFLG
+398 QKEFMD
-404 TLNQEIIRLNSMVN
+404 TINDEIIRLNTMVN

-424 RLDSDYEIEKLPNN
+424 RLESDYELEKLPNN
-438 ILELVENAT
+438 IVELVESAV
-447 KQVQILLEKNNI
+447 KQVQILLEKSKI
-459 KLVLQKE
+459 KLVIQKE
-466 GEIPDFLFNYNSIER
+466 GEFPNFMFNYNSIER

-497 TTITVR
+497 TTITVKI
-503 VEREDEDVK
+503 EREGDNAKV
-512 ISVTDEGCG
+512 SVTDQGCG
-521 IAQEHLKKLF
+521 IAPEHLKRLF

-556 TVEKHHQGKV
+556 TIEKHHGGKV
-566 FVTSTVGVGS
+566 FVTSEVGVGS
-576 TFGFTLPLKAKE
+576 TFGFTLPLTVNAAQSVK
-588 EVSSLPC
+588 

>member
-1 MEDKEVNITKQNKLI
+1 MEDREVNITKQNKLI

-27 VGIGIWAS
+27 VGIGILTS
-35 FNIQNNLKESYRN
+35 FNIQNNLKSSYQN
-48 YSEILAQTIADS
+48 YGEVIAQTIADS
-60 ATEVTKGARE
+60 SAQVAEKDELAG
-70 NEMTTF
+70 F
-76 LRNVVQGNDNILAI
+76 LKTIISSSDNILAI
-90 KYIDENG
+90 KYVDEAG
-97 NVILNEENTNLLAVE
+97 NLVLSEENPAAAAAR
-112 QNTFSIVTPRKRFV
+112 TFSIVTPRKS
-126 NGVLKTDGSL
+126 GGSF
-136 TMIFSAK
+136 TIVFSANA
-143 VLDKTFSATRFAIF
+143 LDKTFSTTRFSIF
-157 SVFALAWL
+157 SVFALCWL

-177 TTRELRTLKD
+177 TTRELRMLKD
-187 GVSKISTGE
+187 GVAKISTGE
-196 FGYTISEQEVSRE
+196 FGYKIEEQEVSRE
-209 VSELFNAFNDM
+209 VRALFNAFNDM
-220 SAKLHAYGESNIEQ
+220 SGKLHVYEEQNIEQ

-260 NVVLVNRHAQDLL
+260 NVVLVNPHAQNLL
-273 ELENTQIMDSRIQD
+273 ELDDEQILESKIQD

-303 FKVLPLEER
+303 FKALPLQER
-312 EKAPTVFNIQV
+312 ENAPTVFNIQV
-323 DKRTIKAIV
+323 DKRVIKSIV

-389 YGDEFDKET
+389 YGDEFDAET
-398 QKEFLG
+398 KKEFLS
-404 TLNQEIIRLNSMVN
+404 TLNDEIIRLNSMVN

-438 ILELVENAT
+438 IVELAETAV
-447 KQVQILLEKNNI
+447 KQVQILLEQNNI
-459 KLVLQKE
+459 KISIQKS
-466 GEIPDFLFNYNSIER
+466 GEIPNFMFNYNSIQR
-481 ALINLLSNA
+481 ALTNLLSNA

-497 TTITVR
+497 STITVR
-503 VEREDEDVK
+503 LERENDDVRV
-512 ISVTDEGCG
+512 SVTDEGCG
-521 IAQEHLKKLF
+521 IAPEHLKKLF

-556 TVEKHHQGKV
+556 TIEKHHGGKV
-566 FVTSTVGVGS
+566 FVTSEVGVGS
-576 TFGFTLPLKAKE
+576 TFGFTLPVKDKVAQE
-588 EVSSLPC
+588 FSL

>member
-1 MEDKEVNITKQNKLI
+1 MEDRSITKQNKLI

-27 VGIGIWAS
+27 VGIGIFAT
-35 FNIQNNLKESYRN
+35 FNIQDNLKDSYQN
-48 YSEILAQTIADS
+48 YSEIIAQTIADS
-60 ATEVTKGARE
+60 SVDVRNNMRAGELKNFLQTVIKGS
-70 NEMTTF
+70 
-76 LRNVVQGNDNILAI
+76 DNILAV
-90 KYIDENG
+90 KYVDADG
-97 NVILNEENTNLLAVE
+97 KVIVNEENPE
-112 QNTFSIVTPRKRFV
+112 IKPRSGKTFTVVTPRKYYE

-136 TMIFSAK
+136 TVVFSAN
-143 VLDKTFSATRFAIF
+143 VLDKTSSTIRFAIF

-177 TTRELRTLKD
+177 TTREIRTLKD
-187 GVSKISTGE
+187 GVHKISTGE
-196 FGYTISEQEVSRE
+196 FGYTIGDQEVSRE
-209 VSELFNAFNDM
+209 VRELFNAFNDM
-220 SAKLHAYGESNIEQ
+220 SAKLHAYGEENIEQ

-260 NVVLVNRHAQDLL
+260 KVVLVNKHAQDLL
-273 ELENTQIMDSRIQD
+273 ELDNEQIMDSRIQD

-303 FKVLPLEER
+303 FKALPLEER

-353 KETEIDTMR
+353 KETEIDLMR

-389 YGDEFDKET
+389 YGDEFDKAT
-398 QKEFLG
+398 QKEFMG
-404 TLNQEIIRLNSMVN
+404 TINDEIIRLNTMVN

-424 RLDSDYEIEKLPNN
+424 RLESDYELEKLPNN
-438 ILELVENAT
+438 IVELVESAV
-447 KQVQILLEKNNI
+447 KQVQILLEKSKI
-459 KLVLQKE
+459 KLVIQKE
-466 GEIPDFLFNYNSIER
+466 GEFPNFMFNYNSIER

-497 TTITVR
+497 TTITVKI
-503 VEREDEDVK
+503 EREGDNAKV
-512 ISVTDEGCG
+512 SVTDQGCG
-521 IAQEHLKKLF
+521 IAPEHLKRLF

-556 TVEKHHQGKV
+556 TIEKHHGGKV
-566 FVTSTVGVGS
+566 FVTSEVGVGS
-576 TFGFTLPLKAKE
+576 TFGFTLPLTVNAAQSVK
-588 EVSSLPC
+588 